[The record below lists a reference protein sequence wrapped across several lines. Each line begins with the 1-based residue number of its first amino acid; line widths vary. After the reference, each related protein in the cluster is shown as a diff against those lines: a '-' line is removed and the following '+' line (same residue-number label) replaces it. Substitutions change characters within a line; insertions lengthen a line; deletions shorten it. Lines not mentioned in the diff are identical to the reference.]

1 MSVIYDNE
9 LQLSGIKITSKQ
21 EGINKKTGKEYL
33 QYEIEMLLEPEQ
45 CPDCGSRQI
54 SKFGNFTRN
63 LKDAPIFEKHVLLRV
78 NMHRYR
84 CTKCGRTFM
93 EPLSFAGDRDKITY
107 RLREQVQKNC
117 LTRSITDL
125 AKHYNLSVASI
136 SRIMEDWIR
145 QKEATWKQRTPK
157 VLGLADFK
165 MGKTN
170 MVLCVDML
178 KNGVVDM
185 IEYTD
190 SHDLAAKLQTAFDM
204 RVIESVS
211 INFVRRHADAVSEAS
226 VERINTAIDRYFV
239 LERLNSAMR
248 ADLAGRA
255 ASLINL
261 AIKSP
266 GNIAGIEEDELRK
279 KAKSDKALKD
289 IVWVKNQIYA
299 MYDCC
304 SKDEAEAIFD
314 GITSKTLKNYENL
327 QKFFMLI
334 RNYYDEVFAYFGTQK
349 PFPKTIT
356 NYTNYIRSALRVSN
370 NFSFRSLRARVLF
383 AVKPIEDDQEVQT
396 VVSMPAHRSAK
407 TLFTIVPEGY
417 QIITERASGYY
428 VSLDDLLA
436 QFDN

>member
-1 MSVIYDNE
+1 MIYSNE
-9 LQLSGIKITSKQ
+9 LQLSDIQVLGKQ
-21 EGINKKTGKEYL
+21 ETDDHIDYDIKVLVEPKE
-33 QYEIEMLLEPEQ
+33 
-45 CPDCGSRQI
+45 CPACSSKQI
-54 SKFGNFTRN
+54 SKFGTFARN
-63 LKDAPIFEKHVLLRV
+63 LKDAPIFGKHVSLRV

-117 LTRSITDL
+117 LKRSITDL
-125 AKHYNLSVASI
+125 AEHYNLSVASI
-136 SRIMEDWIR
+136 SRMTEDWIK
-145 QKEATWKQRTPK
+145 QKETGWKPITPE

-178 KNGVVDM
+178 HNGIVEL

-190 SHDLAAKLQTAFDM
+190 SHDLAAKLQTTFDM
-204 RVIESVS
+204 SVVENVS

-226 VERINTAIDRYFV
+226 VERINTAIDRHFV
-239 LERLNSAMR
+239 LERLNAAMR

-266 GNIAGIEEDELRK
+266 GNIAGTEAEVLRE
-279 KAKSDKALKD
+279 KAEADKALKD
-289 IVWVKNQIYA
+289 IVWVKDQIYA

-304 SKDEAEAIFD
+304 SKNEAEGIFD
-314 GITSKTLKNYENL
+314 GITSKTMKSYENL
-327 QKFFMLI
+327 QKFFALI

-356 NYTNYIRSALRVSN
+356 NYNNYIRRVLQTSN

-383 AVKPIEDDQEVQT
+383 AVKRKSGDRDAHKEIPV
-396 VVSMPAHRSAK
+396 PAQRSGK
-407 TLFTIVPEGY
+407 TLFVAAPAGY
-417 QIITERASGYY
+417 QIVTERITGYY

-436 QFDN
+436 QFDD